1 MNWKRVLTGFLFACL
16 GSVGLMASLPLLLG
30 LCDPS
35 SAFCPKEPNILVYFG
50 VVASLIVLL
59 FGMGTL
65 LRSGHASYRETHP
78 VKERPVTPKPEAARK
93 AGGSGER
100 PSDTGQDVAQQFDRE
115 AVMAEMTAKPVF
127 GQAKRRPLVSPSL
140 VSPSPVPAQPVERD
154 DAIRQLPLEALLEP
168 QLPIAQK
175 PEQIEIPQAP
185 IAPSN
190 DFYGGY
196 ASSSPMAPRIMPRK
210 ADTH

>member
-59 FGMGTL
+59 FGLGTL
-65 LRSGHASYRETHP
+65 LRSGQASYRETHP
-78 VKERPVTPKPEAARK
+78 VKERLITPKPEASRK

-100 PSDTGQDVAQQFDRE
+100 PSDTGRDVAQQFDRE
-115 AVMAEMTAKPVF
+115 AVMADMTAKPVF
-127 GQAKRRPLVSPSL
+127 GQAKRRPLVSPS
-140 VSPSPVPAQPVERD
+140 PVPAQPVEQD

-168 QLPIAQK
+168 PPPTTQK
-175 PEQIEIPQAP
+175 PEQIEPEKIEMPQASIP
-185 IAPSN
+185 RSD

-210 ADTH
+210 PDSQ